1 MQLAFQTQALRTLCE
16 DAEAAELSLGR
27 SVARELRTRLADL
40 RAVTVIAK
48 LPAGNTTR
56 RGEGAHEAMLIH
68 LGCDASLELVPNHQA
83 QRLTADGEVEW
94 NRVSRL
100 KVVRI
105 GTLDD

>member
-1 MQLAFQTQALRTLCE
+1 MQLAFQTQALRMLCE
-16 DAEAAELSLGR
+16 DAEAAELSLGQ

-40 RAVTVIAK
+40 RAVTAVGE
-48 LPAGNTTR
+48 LPAGNVTY
-56 RGEGAHEAMLIH
+56 RGEGGGEAVMID
-68 LGCDASLELVPNHQA
+68 LGGNVSLELLPNHPT
-83 QRLTADGEVEW
+83 QRLTAEGKVEW